1 MGSYWTSGTNWQR
14 IKYTTIVA
22 IKKSHNFLD
31 LCRLTHMYLLFGNDN
46 SNIYICY
53 FFCCDVYSLLGNL
66 MFMSFITVD
75 CANVDIFCI
84 SNMYVFMYIIK
95 MQQTRTHT
103 SAAFQ
108 SGCWST
114 HLWGIPVLVLVHP
127 LQLYSSPSAC
137 SSTSAAFQP
146 GCLSSEE
153 DHGLLTRYVKLRVA
167 HAPGIP
173 GMFSSPPTSKETA
186 I

>member
-1 MGSYWTSGTNWQR
+1 M
-14 IKYTTIVA
+14 A

-31 LCRLTHMYLLFGNDN
+31 LCRLIHMYLLFGNDN

-53 FFCCDVYSLLGNL
+53 FFCCDFYSLLDNL
-66 MFMSFITVD
+66 MFMSLITVD

-84 SNMYVFMYIIK
+84 SNMYVFMYISK

-103 SAAFQ
+103 HTSATFQ

-114 HLWGIPVLVLVHP
+114 HLWCIPVRVLVHP

-137 SSTSAAFQP
+137 SSTLAAFQP
-146 GCLSSEE
+146 GCFSSEE

-167 HAPGIP
+167 HASVIP
-173 GMFSSPPTSKETA
+173 GMFSPPPNSKETA
-186 I
+186 S